1 MFEKELYDYLN
12 THTRIEIKGGLDRP
26 TFLPIWMVNVNGRL
40 FSRSWNKSEKSWFT
54 EFLRTGRGQIKY
66 GDKIVNVSG
75 HKIDREDPVN
85 KQVDAA
91 YLQKYTQPENL
102 PYVQGIT
109 QPEYANYTMEFL
121 VEKEG

>member
-12 THTRIEIKGGLDRP
+12 NHTLIEVKGGVDRK
-26 TFLPIWMVNVNGRL
+26 TFLKIWMVQVNGRI

-85 KQVDAA
+85 QKIDAA

-102 PYVQGIT
+102 PYAQGIT
-109 QPEYANYTMEFL
+109 QPEYADYTMEFRI
-121 VEKEG
+121 ENE

>member
-85 KQVDAA
+85 QKIDAA

-102 PYVQGIT
+102 PYAQGIT
-109 QPEYANYTMEFL
+109 QPEYADYTMEFRI
-121 VEKEG
+121 ENE